1 MIGELVPT
9 APAEVTAKSGRPE
22 LSARVALGIDIGLSG
37 TRAALVCEDGTVL
50 SRGAAPR
57 PVNPAAGLS
66 GQSPV
71 ATWRQEAVDAVRQA
85 FSGVARVE
93 VAAIG
98 VGGLGPSTVLVDSEL
113 EVVAGPIL
121 FTDGASDEALLGSA
135 AGTVSTDNAIP
146 KLLELYQQEPALV
159 TSAAFALDTTG
170 WLVAWLTGIP
180 VMDALTAVDY
190 RLDGAESP
198 VPLPQAA
205 APDAIAGLLRPVA
218 AEALGIATATPVA
231 VGTYDSYVDIF
242 AMGVSSPRDGALL
255 LGSSLVAAALV
266 EAAGPVENL
275 GLRALEWPFSAGSLV
290 GGWTSSAGA
299 AIDWADR
306 VFVADGGEADAGEA
320 DGGQAGSWKP
330 PTRLSPGSGGVLCLP
345 YFSGER
351 TPVWDPA
358 ATGVVAGLR
367 LETTP
372 AELRRSVLDGVA
384 LSARD
389 VIERIADAGGR
400 PGRWRVG
407 GGGTRHLEWLQATA
421 DATGETLEVLDAS
434 GGVGAAVVGFRSI
447 GVDVDL
453 PVTGTVGPDR
463 AAAEGFDRLSVIYRT
478 LYPALA
484 EAMHALQEFRTENL

>member
-9 APAEVTAKSGRPE
+9 APAEVTAKSGRAE

-37 TRAALVCEDGTVL
+37 TRAALVSEDGTVL

-71 ATWRQEAVDAVRQA
+71 AIWRQEAVDAVRQA
-85 FSGVARVE
+85 FSGMARVE

-146 KLLELYQQEPALV
+146 KLLKLYQQEPALV

-198 VPLPQAA
+198 VPLPQAS
-205 APDAIAGLLRPVA
+205 APDAIAGLLRPEA
-218 AEALGIATATPVA
+218 AEALGIASATPVA

-275 GLRALEWPFSAGSLV
+275 GLRALEWPFSGGSLV

-306 VFVADGGEADAGEA
+306 VFVADGGEAGSGE
-320 DGGQAGSWKP
+320 AGSWNP
-330 PTRLSPGSGGVLCLP
+330 PTQLSPGSGGVLCLP

-351 TPVWDPA
+351 TPAWDPEA
-358 ATGVVAGLR
+358 SGVITGLR

-447 GVDVDL
+447 GVDVEL
-453 PVTGTVGPDR
+453 PATDTVGPDG
-463 AAAEGFDRLSVIYRT
+463 AAAERFDRLSVIYRT

-484 EAMHALQEFRTENL
+484 EAMHALQGFRTENL

>member
-1 MIGELVPT
+1 MIGELVAA
-9 APAEVTAKSGRPE
+9 APAEVTAKSGRAE
-22 LSARVALGIDIGLSG
+22 LSRRVALGIDIGLSG
-37 TRAALVCEDGTVL
+37 TRAALVSEDGTVL
-50 SRGAAPR
+50 SRGAVPR
-57 PVNPAAGLS
+57 RVNLAAGLS

-146 KLLELYQQEPALV
+146 KLLKLYQQEPALV
-159 TSAAFALDTTG
+159 TSAVFALDTTG

-275 GLRALEWPFSAGSLV
+275 GLRAREWPFSAGSLV

-306 VFVADGGEADAGEA
+306 VFVADGGEADGGE
-320 DGGQAGSWKP
+320 AGSWKP
-330 PTRLSPGSGGVLCLP
+330 QTRLSPGSGGVLCLP

-351 TPVWDPA
+351 TPAWDPA
-358 ATGVVAGLR
+358 ASGVITGLR

-372 AELRRSVLDGVA
+372 AELRRSVLEGVA

-407 GGGTRHLEWLQATA
+407 GGGTR
-421 DATGETLEVLDAS
+421 AS
-434 GGVGAAVVGFRSI
+434 RVAPGDRGRDRRDVGCSGRERRRGSGRGRFP
-447 GVDVDL
+447 VDR
-453 PVTGTVGPDR
+453 GRRGPSCDR
-463 AAAEGFDRLSVIYRT
+463 YRWSR
-478 LYPALA
+478 PGC
-484 EAMHALQEFRTENL
+484 R

>member
-9 APAEVTAKSGRPE
+9 APAEVTAKSERAE
-22 LSARVALGIDIGLSG
+22 LSARVALGVDIGLSG
-37 TRAALVCEDGTVL
+37 TRAALVSEDGTVL
-50 SRGAAPR
+50 SRGAAAR

-71 ATWRQEAVDAVRQA
+71 AIWRQEAVDAVRQA

-121 FTDGASDEALLGSA
+121 FTDGASDEALPGSA

-146 KLLELYQQEPALV
+146 KLLKLYQQEPTLV

-198 VPLPQAA
+198 VPLPPAA

-218 AEALGIATATPVA
+218 AEALGIASATPVA

-275 GLRALEWPFSAGSLV
+275 GLHAPRVAVL
-290 GGWTSSAGA
+290 GGFACR
-299 AIDWADR
+299 R
-306 VFVADGGEADAGEA
+306 VDVVRRSGHRLGGPRVRGRRRGGRRGE
-320 DGGQAGSWKP
+320 AGSWKP

-345 YFSGER
+345 YLSGER
-351 TPVWDPA
+351 TPAWDPEA
-358 ATGVVAGLR
+358 SGVITGLR

-407 GGGTRHLEWLQATA
+407 GGGTRHPEWLQATA

-453 PVTGTVGPDR
+453 PATGTVGPDR
-463 AAAEGFDRLSVIYRT
+463 AAAERFDRLSVIYRT

>member
-1 MIGELVPT
+1 VIGELVPT
-9 APAEVTAKSGRPE
+9 APAEVSAKSERSE
-22 LSARVALGIDIGLSG
+22 LSARVALGVDIGLSG
-37 TRAALVCEDGTVL
+37 TRAALVSEDGTVL
-50 SRGAAPR
+50 SRGAAAR

-71 ATWRQEAVDAVRQA
+71 AIWRQEAVDAVRQA

-121 FTDGASDEALLGSA
+121 FTDGASDEALPGPA

-146 KLLELYQQEPALV
+146 KLLKLYQQEPALV

-198 VPLPQAA
+198 VPLPPAA

-218 AEALGIATATPVA
+218 AEALGIASATPVA

-306 VFVADGGEADAGEA
+306 VFVADGGEA
-320 DGGQAGSWKP
+320 GSWKP
-330 PTRLSPGSGGVLCLP
+330 PTRLSPGSGGVLFLP
-345 YFSGER
+345 YLSGER
-351 TPVWDPA
+351 TPAWDPEA
-358 ATGVVAGLR
+358 SGVITGLR

-372 AELRRSVLDGVA
+372 PELRRSVLDGVA

-407 GGGTRHLEWLQATA
+407 GGGTRHPEWLQATA

-453 PVTGTVGPDR
+453 PATGTVGPDR
-463 AAAEGFDRLSVIYRT
+463 AAAERFDRLSVIYGT